1 MIARQ
6 PVNQWVR
13 ETIEAATGV
22 RWGIAQLPES
32 ASLPCGVVSPV
43 LGGSSQVSACR
54 RVGSVSLSFQ
64 IDAIAERSLG
74 AQELADAARAAIDA
88 VSLPVVLP
96 SGVKVVG
103 VTWSFGGAGRRDGD
117 PRALWTVT
125 DTLGLEVYA

>member
-43 LGGSSQVSACR
+43 LGGASQVSACR

-64 IDAIAERSLG
+64 IDSIDERSLG
-74 AQELADAARAAIDA
+74 AQELADSARAAIDT
-88 VSLPVVLP
+88 VPLPVALP

-103 VTWSFGGAGRRDGD
+103 VSWSFGGAGRRDGD
-117 PRALWTVT
+117 PRSLWTVT
-125 DTLGLEVYA
+125 DTLSVEVYA

>member
-1 MIARQ
+1 MIARR

-22 RWGIAQLPES
+22 RWGIAQFPES
-32 ASLPCGVVSPV
+32 ATAPCGVVSPV

-64 IDAIAERSLG
+64 IDSIADRSLT
-74 AQELADAARAAIDA
+74 AQELADSARAAIDA

-117 PRALWTVT
+117 PRVLWTVT
-125 DTLGLEVYA
+125 DTMSVEVYA